1 MKNNILNEIK
11 INTKSVLSN
20 KNTFIIKESSQIQYQ
35 KPTPQLSKTLL
46 DLGIKDVKPLSPNQ
60 KKFIKEKNKIQSGP
74 NESVFQTILSCVDG
88 TETAVPG
95 SMVQDVEQPKDMDL
109 MLVGEL
115 TNTSRI
121 YEMLNYLTHIGVNE
135 IKVPTD
141 ALFIEDITYLSIHP
155 KRQTIKVYDVYTCY
169 NFELE
174 IVKGEI
180 TKFRDFNKNDRVG
193 LLTKH
198 QFHQPS
204 IKALERGYLPNK
216 HFYLTSP

>member
-1 MKNNILNEIK
+1 MKFVLLNMRFYEYYYRKGDVMTLEPLFLPKRSDYTIVSERVK
-11 INTKSVLSN
+11 DNPLFDGYSV
-20 KNTFIIKESSQIQYQ
+20 IA
-35 KPTPQLSKTLL
+35 
-46 DLGIKDVKPLSPNQ
+46 
-60 KKFIKEKNKIQSGP
+60 
-74 NESVFQTILSCVDG
+74 C
-88 TETAVPG
+88 G

-109 MLVGEL
+109 MLVGDL
-115 TNTSRI
+115 TNTTRI
-121 YEMLNYLTHIGVNE
+121 YEMLNYLTHIGINE

-155 KRQTIKVYDVYTCY
+155 KRQTSKVYDVYTCY

-180 TKFRDFNKNDRVG
+180 TKFRDFDKNERVG

-216 HFYLTSP
+216 YFYLTSP